1 MIGVSVSIYLVTLT
15 QRNGGIKMN
24 IATVKNFKKRELR
37 LMGNLPCACEG
48 QTIEGQFLVN
58 ENCPNPYIIRVVSGL
73 VAMRAETA
81 EAVDDDG
88 NDLLSAEEPMGLYG
102 WELYDKNGYQVR
114 TMLAEQKTNFDGT
127 RSSTPDDTEEVPF
140 NTIDDTKEDAL
151 DYLQFLTESHN
162 EHHSFYN
169 RLSGWGEDDEW
180 VWSSFDQADVVWA
193 EKTRENYDH
202 DFTDDID
209 LEDIRHDRELANG

>member
-1 MIGVSVSIYLVTLT
+1 MT
-15 QRNGGIKMN
+15 
-24 IATVKNFKKRELR
+24 KK
-37 LMGNLPCACEG
+37 NLPCACEG

-58 ENCPNPYIIRVVSGL
+58 ENCPNPYVIRVVSGL
-73 VAMRAETA
+73 VAMRETA
-81 EAVDDDG
+81 DVVDDNG
-88 NDLLSAEEPMGLYG
+88 NDLFVMIKTNDVISTDKPMGLYG

-127 RSSTPDDTEEVPF
+127 RMHTPDDTEEVPF

-151 DYLQFLTESHN
+151 DYLQFLIEFHN
-162 EHHSFYN
+162 EQHSFYN

-193 EKTRENYDH
+193 EKIRENYDH